1 MRPIGSAGIAGAG
14 VAQISTRGLVQAG
27 DNVMIGGFILTAAT
41 DTNVLVRA
49 VGPSLTTAGVSGA
62 LPDTTLELFD
72 GNGALI
78 ASNDDWKSEQEQA
91 IRDTTIPPSDDR
103 EAAILRTLSPGSYTA
118 VVRGK
123 ENASGVALVEVYALS
138 DAVR

>member
-1 MRPIGSAGIAGAG
+1 MRPIGAAGNAGAG
-14 VAQISTRGLVQAG
+14 VAQISTRGLVQTG
-27 DNVMIGGFILTAAT
+27 DNVMIGGFILAAAT
-41 DTNVLVRA
+41 DTNVFVRA

-62 LPDTTLELFD
+62 LSDTTLELFD

-91 IRDTTIPPSDDR
+91 IRATTIPPSDDR
-103 EAAILRTLSPGSYTA
+103 EAAILRTLSPGNYTA

-123 ENASGVALVEVYALS
+123 ENASGVALVEIYSLE
-138 DAVR
+138 